1 MSSVYYKIG
10 EAFKQAN
17 TTMTEAREASVK
29 SAVETNDSAIS
40 ALNSAMEGNFD
51 DLSDDAAKAK
61 ADKLAALATKNAELA
76 TSIAALVTNATAEL
90 DSVGDLMAY
99 LNANNNDWIAT
110 LDAKKAALEAELE
123 AHNINL
129 GDYAGF
135 AAAWGVIYTRSSA
148 AVPSTNLIWHVNVSE
163 DSRDASGNDF
173 PADDTDVMS
182 FDGSPVTTTGGHL
195 KYNSVRQWGAGGGYV
210 DVHTPLIDLTNNT
223 KIKDLDLD
231 FSSGKVTIA
240 FGLMDGRV
248 DTGTPCTFHF
258 YDSVNALGISFF
270 AGNSAAGGK
279 VDGSSH
285 IAVSGRLASGQNW
298 GYLSDERVFDDTK
311 PHNIIITADSAGNLT
326 VKLDG
331 AEVAMTQQSGYS
343 PTQITEI
350 GGHIHVGDIAVFNEV
365 LSGND
370 LASLEAYFDFK
381 YTNLPSMEA
390 MFQDLSKNYAGGF
403 GGPSPIDSDYFD
415 GGVTNT
421 ACYAYPEKYFKLGTK
436 AEMTVTYAGLHAS
449 SYHQY
454 MVLPRSKWKWAA
466 QARNYD
472 YVPGYQMRHSPG
484 KAYGVYHRNYG
495 TGVMYAVEM
504 GDGDQAYV
512 NHPGAP
518 AGDLNPGDTVGFIVE
533 WDGTLKLTK
542 NGTVIY
548 TYADK
553 LIEDFI
559 FCPMGVFGDWKLDM
573 SGHMV
578 DFDGI
583 ADIYGERFEG
593 AELVTPTVVLDNG
606 IDVSLGGVNANA
618 ATLANKHGNV
628 TLGSLQGAGSY
639 IEYVNANHPV
649 GPHQQFELSID
660 TDSSNFTFTNAPYG
674 IKRNNAHESQFYK
687 DGAYVENNIHFCSR
701 PFFGEWPYWHPA
713 EYWETHGDDD
723 TVENKTVG
731 PCRIQLMEGNKL
743 VCFVNGYP
751 VWEQADFDVTQKWY
765 FNLRNYHNAGASFEN
780 IKIKS
785 VQ

>member
-10 EAFKQAN
+10 QLFKAKEAEMVNGRVTQVN
-17 TTMTEAREASVK
+17 TDTSNK
-29 SAVETNDSAIS
+29 DSAVTSITNDKNTKFST
-40 ALNSAMEGNFD
+40 LD
-51 DLSDDAAKAK
+51 SDIAAAKAAK
-61 ADKLAALATKNAELA
+61 EALLASKKAELSTA
-76 TSIAALVTNATAEL
+76 IAALLTNATAEV
-90 DSVGDLMAY
+90 DSITDLINY
-99 LNANNNDWIAT
+99 LNANNSDWTTTLNQKQTDLTAA
-110 LDAKKAALEAELE
+110 LDAQKLSIGDFGGFEA
-123 AHNINL
+123 I
-129 GDYAGF
+129 
-135 AAAWGVIYTRSSA
+135 WGVIYTRSTA
-148 AVPSTNLIWHVNVSE
+148 AVPSTDLIWHVNVSE
-163 DSRDASGNDF
+163 DSRDASGNAF

-182 FDGSPVTTTGGHL
+182 FDGSSVTTTGGHL

-223 KIKDLDLD
+223 KFQNLNLD
-231 FSSGKVTIA
+231 FSSGKATIA
-240 FGLMDGRV
+240 FGLMDGRI

-258 YDSVNALGISFF
+258 YDTVNALGISFF

-298 GYLSDERVFDDTK
+298 GYLSDEKVFDDTK

-343 PTQITEI
+343 PTQIPQI
-350 GGHIHVGDIAVFNEV
+350 NGHIHVGDIAVYNEV

-390 MFQDLSKNYAGGF
+390 MFQDLSTNYAGGF
-403 GGPSPIDSDYFD
+403 GGESPIDSDYID
-415 GGVTNT
+415 GVTVNSP
-421 ACYAYPEKYFKLGTK
+421 CYAYPEKYFKLGTK
-436 AEMTVTYAGLHAS
+436 AVIEVSYAGLHAS
-449 SYHQY
+449 NYHSYFI
-454 MVLPRSKWKWAA
+454 MPRSKWKWAA

-472 YVPGYQMRHSPG
+472 YVPVYQMRHSPG
-484 KAYGVYHRNYG
+484 KAYGVFHRNYG
-495 TGVMYAVEM
+495 TGVMYAVES
-504 GDGDQAYV
+504 GDGNQAYV

-553 LIEDFI
+553 LTEDFI
-559 FCPMGVFGDWKLDM
+559 FAPTGVFGDWKLDM

-583 ADIYGERFEG
+583 ADVYGERFEG

-606 IDVSLGGVNANA
+606 IEVSLGGINANVDS
-618 ATLANKHGNV
+618 LVNKHGNV

-639 IEYVNANHPV
+639 IEYVNANHPL

-660 TDSSNFTFTNAPYG
+660 TDSSNFTFANAPYG

-701 PFFGEWPYWHPA
+701 PFFGEWPYWHPS